1 MATIT
6 YAVALSNAI
15 NVLKEHT
22 PEDTATINKLTDLYK
37 QKTKK
42 RETTE
47 KSDARKTNEG
57 IVDNL
62 LVIARQQNLEQINN
76 KWLRENVDGVKSP
89 AHATAV
95 LKLAVNMGKLTPHTV
110 QKSATRNELFF
121 TLN

>member
-6 YAVALSNAI
+6 YAIALSNAI
-15 NVLKEHT
+15 NALKEHT

-57 IVDNL
+57 IIENM
-62 LVIARQQNLEQINN
+62 LVIAREHGLEQINN
-76 KWLRENVDGVKSP
+76 KWLRENVEGVRSP
-89 AHATAV
+89 SHATAI
-95 LKLAVNMGKLTPHTV
+95 LRLAVNMGKLTVHPV
-110 QKSATRNELFF
+110 KKSASRNELFF